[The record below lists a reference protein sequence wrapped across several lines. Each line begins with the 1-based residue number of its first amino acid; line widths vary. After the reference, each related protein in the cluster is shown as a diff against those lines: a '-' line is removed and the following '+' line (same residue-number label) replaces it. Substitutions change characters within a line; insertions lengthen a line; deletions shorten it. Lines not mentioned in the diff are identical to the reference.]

1 MGHHINVGCAQR
13 VYHHSFMPRD
23 EMHGQSLDGMK
34 EKEEK
39 KKEQKGRMEVV
50 MDSTRHRDES

>member
-1 MGHHINVGCAQR
+1 
-13 VYHHSFMPRD
+13 
-23 EMHGQSLDGMK
+23 MHGQSLDGMK